1 MTKDNNTIQQ
11 YPLISIITPSYNSE
25 KYISETIESVLAQT
39 YKNWEMII
47 VDDVS
52 SDDSLQIIEQY
63 TQKDSR
69 IKVIRSKQNMGPAH
83 ARNRAIKEAK
93 GRYIAFLDSDD
104 VWFPKK
110 LEKQIQFLTENN
122 LVITYS
128 AYETMDE
135 NCKYINT
142 RNIQTSITY
151 NDMLKSN
158 HIGNLT
164 GIYDTDFFGKVYMK
178 ECGHEDYVLWLEL
191 LKQIEST
198 KGLSEP
204 LAKYRIMSK
213 SLSSN
218 KLKVLKWQ
226 WDIYRNIEKLGI
238 FQSAYT
244 MIWYVFYAI
253 KKRR

>member
-1 MTKDNNTIQQ
+1 LTKDNNTIQQ

-135 NCKYINT
+135 NSKYINT

>member
-11 YPLISIITPSYNSE
+11 YPLVSIITPSYNSE
-25 KYISETIESVLAQT
+25 KYISETIESVLDQT
-39 YKNWEMII
+39 YQEWEMII
-47 VDDVS
+47 VDDLS
-52 SDDSLQIIEQY
+52 SDDSLQIIEHY
-63 TQKDSR
+63 AKKDSR

-135 NCKYINT
+135 NSKYINT